1 MDDTIYYS
9 ELEQGARYLA
19 GLALDDAER
28 REHLGWANR
37 YRQLA
42 LAAEPS
48 RPALR
53 LVTAG

>member
-19 GLALDDAER
+19 GGARGGAGR
-28 REHLGWANR
+28 REHLGWAER

-53 LVTAG
+53 LVATG